1 MMKKE
6 TLITCRKGIYESPY
20 AVIIHL
26 EQRMTVL
33 ASNGE
38 TQNYDSS
45 SIWDLG
51 NDNE

>member
-1 MMKKE
+1 MMKNE

-20 AVIIHL
+20 AGVIHL

-45 SIWDLG
+45 DIWTFG
-51 NDNE
+51 SDNE